1 MITKEIEITKEMLL
15 YILDQIHE
23 AVHIVD
29 HRGIIIYANNGAE
42 SLERIPKEKMV
53 GKDITSIY
61 THTDYEKGSLP
72 PCLIVLKTGIPRIN
86 ENSEYY
92 SSDGNSVNSIVSNY
106 PYYIDG
112 EDNEVAAVLGISENI
127 NQMKERL
134 IKLGGIESKHTYRLR
149 KKLMKNGTVYIFDDI
164 IGESPSMKSAVE
176 MAKRFAAKK
185 MPIMLYGETGTG
197 KEMFA
202 QSIHNASP
210 AMHNNFVPINCAAI
224 PENLLESILFG
235 TVKGAF
241 TGALDK
247 EGLFEKAHGGT
258 VFLDEINSMPIGLQ
272 AKILRVLQEKEVQ
285 RIGDSKTKKID
296 CRIISATNK
305 QPIEAIRCGELREDL
320 FYRLSTGI
328 VFIPPLRERSGDL
341 GLLARYFMETCN
353 EDFGNSI
360 YQISDDFQNMLSQ
373 YSWPGNI
380 RELANTIESSMNMTA
395 PGEIILS
402 LKHLPAYLRNRFQQE
417 IHPETL
423 GDFSKPKDAD
433 LPTFSQPNTGLKN
446 MVGFYEKALIEKTLS
461 KERGNVSRCS
471 VALDITRQ
479 GLEKKIKKYGIDV
492 NKYRKNST
500 HE

>member
-1 MITKEIEITKEMLL
+1 MNEEKVEITKDMLFC
-15 YILDQIHE
+15 ILDQIHE
-23 AVHIVD
+23 AVHIID
-29 HRGIIIYANNGAE
+29 RRGIIIYANKGAE
-42 SLERIPKEKMV
+42 ELERISKNDMV

-92 SSDGNSVNSIVSNY
+92 SSDGDSVNSIVSNY
-106 PYYIDG
+106 PYHIKG
-112 EDNEVAAVLGISENI
+112 EEQEVAAVFAISENI
-127 NQMKERL
+127 NQMKDRL

-164 IGESPSMKSAVE
+164 IGESPSMKNAIE
-176 MAKRFAAKK
+176 MAKRFAARK

-202 QSIHNASP
+202 QSIHNASS
-210 AMHNNFVPINCAAI
+210 AMHNSFIPINCAAI

-247 EGLFEKAHGGT
+247 EGLFEKANGGT

-285 RIGDSKTKKID
+285 RIGDNKTKKIN

-305 QPIEAIRCGELREDL
+305 QPIETIRCGELREDL

-341 GLLARYFMETCN
+341 GLLTRYFMETCN
-353 EDFGNSI
+353 EDFGNNI

-380 RELANTIESSMNMTA
+380 RELANTIESAMNMTA
-395 PGEIILS
+395 PGEMILS
-402 LKHLPAYLRNRFQQE
+402 LKHLPAYLRNRFQQ
-417 IHPETL
+417 
-423 GDFSKPKDAD
+423 D
-433 LPTFSQPNTGLKN
+433 LPTESSNRLSLSQNSEIFSFLPNYTDLKSMVAVYEKSLIKN
-446 MVGFYEKALIEKTLS
+446 MLQKEK
-461 KERGNVSRCS
+461 GNISRCS
-471 VALDITRQ
+471 SILKITRQ

-492 NKYRKNST
+492 AEYRKNKIQ
-500 HE
+500 